1 MNQSRTLFWRSLAS
15 PIKSA
20 IIPTSMRLP
29 KGTIPVSLFLALPLA
44 LWLVAE
50 PPVASIPYLG
60 RILGVFG
67 FSAFTLAILL
77 AIRIPLQEKIF
88 GDLGQSYR
96 FHQTIGTLALMA
108 LVLHP
113 LFLAWQFIEFSL
125 KDTAIFLLPVGDL
138 AKNLGVFSLIIMTV
152 CIICTYYVRLPYHIW
167 KKVHQY
173 LALAFILGAIH
184 GVMIG
189 GDIQTMPLL
198 KLLFVIFL
206 ALGVCA
212 IVYRVLFNR
221 LFVHRTPYVVKSV
234 NVINEKF
241 VDVTLTPKDRGFDIK
256 PGQFAYI
263 TYMSNG
269 VKAEEHPF
277 SIAASGPN
285 GSIRFV
291 TKKLGDFTNTLHN
304 LVVGDEAM
312 VEGPYGSFTYTSG
325 GKTQCWIAGGIGI
338 TPFLAFAES
347 LPDDYNATLYYAIS
361 DDTENAVERDLATL
375 AKRKPNLKIAVW
387 NSKEKGFLTAASAL
401 TGLDPAKT
409 DVFLCGPGG
418 MVKAM
423 RDQLFALNVPHH
435 HIHQEK
441 FSMLP

>member
-1 MNQSRTLFWRSLAS
+1 MTF
-15 PIKSA
+15 
-20 IIPTSMRLP
+20 P
-29 KGTIPVSLFLALPLA
+29 KGTFVTSLFLALPLV

-50 PPVASIPYLG
+50 PPTVSISYLG
-60 RILGVFG
+60 KILGVFG
-67 FSAFTLAILL
+67 FTTFTLALLL
-77 AIRIPLQEKIF
+77 AIRIPAQEKIF

-96 FHQTIGTLALMA
+96 FHQTIGTLSLMA

-113 LFLAWQFIEFSL
+113 VFLAWQYIELSF
-125 KDTAIFLLPVGDL
+125 KDAAVFLLPIGDF

-173 LALAFILGAIH
+173 LALAFIFGALH
-184 GVMIG
+184 GVLIR
-189 GDIQTMPLL
+189 GDIQSMPVL
-198 KLLFVIFL
+198 KLLFIIFL
-206 ALGVCA
+206 GLGVIA
-212 IVYRVLFNR
+212 IIYRILFNR
-221 LFVHRTPYVVKSV
+221 LFVHRTPYVVTSV

-241 VDVTLTPKDRGFDIK
+241 VDVTLAPKDRGFDLK
-256 PGQFAYI
+256 PGQFAYV

-277 SIAASGPN
+277 SIAGSGPD

-291 TKKLGDFTNTLHN
+291 TKKLGDFTNTLSN
-304 LVVGDEAM
+304 IVVGDEAM

-338 TPFLAFAES
+338 TPFLAFAAS
-347 LPDDYNATLYYAIS
+347 LPDDYHATLYYAIS
-361 DDTENAVERDLATL
+361 DETENAVASDLVNL
-375 AKRKPNLKIAVW
+375 AKRKPNLNIVVW

-401 TGLDPAKT
+401 TDLDPAKT

-423 RDQLFALNVPHH
+423 RDQLFALKVPHH
-435 HIHQEK
+435 RIHQEK

>member
-1 MNQSRTLFWRSLAS
+1 MT
-15 PIKSA
+15 
-20 IIPTSMRLP
+20 LP
-29 KGTIPVSLFLALPLA
+29 KGTFVTSLFLAIPLV

-50 PPVASIPYLG
+50 PPTASISYLG
-60 RILGVFG
+60 KILGVFG
-67 FSAFTLAILL
+67 FATFTLALLL
-77 AIRIPLQEKIF
+77 AIRIPAQEKIF

-96 FHQTIGTLALMA
+96 FHQTIGTLSLMA

-113 LFLAWQFIEFSL
+113 VFLAWQYIELSL
-125 KDTAIFLLPVGDL
+125 KDAAIFLLPIGDC

-173 LALAFILGAIH
+173 LALAFVLGALH
-184 GVMIG
+184 GVLIR
-189 GDIQTMPLL
+189 GDIQSMPVL
-198 KLLFVIFL
+198 KLLFIIFL
-206 ALGVCA
+206 GLGVIA
-212 IVYRVLFNR
+212 IIYRVLFNR
-221 LFVHRTPYVVKSV
+221 LFVHRTLYVVSSV
-234 NVINEKF
+234 NVVNEKF
-241 VDVTLTPKDRGFDIK
+241 VDVTLAPKDRGFDLK

-277 SIAASGPN
+277 SIAGSGPN

-291 TKKLGDFTNTLHN
+291 TKKLGDFTNTLSN
-304 LVVGDEAM
+304 IVIGDEAM

-338 TPFLAFAES
+338 TPFLAFAAS
-347 LPDDYNATLYYAIS
+347 LPDDYRATLYYAIS
-361 DDTENAVERDLATL
+361 DETENAVASDLANL
-375 AKRKPNLKIAVW
+375 AKRKSNLNIVVW

-401 TGLDPAKT
+401 AGLDVTKT

-435 HIHQEK
+435 RIHQEK

>member
-1 MNQSRTLFWRSLAS
+1 MT
-15 PIKSA
+15 
-20 IIPTSMRLP
+20 LP
-29 KGTIPVSLFLALPLA
+29 KGTFVVSLFLALPLA
-44 LWLVAE
+44 LWFIAE
-50 PPVASIPYLG
+50 PPTLSAAYIG
-60 RILGVFG
+60 KILGVFG
-67 FSAFTLAILL
+67 FAAFTLALLL
-77 AIRIPLQEKIF
+77 AVRIPAQEKIF

-96 FHQTIGTLALMA
+96 FHQVVGTLALMA

-113 LFLAWQFIEFSL
+113 LLLTWQLIDLSI
-125 KDTAIFLLPVGDL
+125 KDAALFLLPIGDL
-138 AKNLGVFSLIIMTV
+138 AKSLGIFSLVIMTV

-173 LALAFILGAIH
+173 LALAFVLGALH
-184 GVMIG
+184 GVLIG
-189 GDIQTMPLL
+189 GSIQSMPLL
-198 KLLFVIFL
+198 RLLFVIFL
-206 ALGVCA
+206 ALGVVA
-212 IVYRVLFNR
+212 IVYRVLFHR
-221 LFVHRTPYVVKSV
+221 AFVHRTPFVVTSV
-234 NVINEKF
+234 NVVNEKF
-241 VDVTLTPKDRGFDIK
+241 VDVTLAPKDRGFNMK

-277 SIAASGPN
+277 SIAGSGPN

-304 LVVGDEAM
+304 LIVGDEAM

-338 TPFLAFAES
+338 TPFLAFAS
-347 LPDDYNATLYYAIS
+347 ALPDDYRATLYYAIS
-361 DDTENAVERDLATL
+361 DETENAVAKDLADL
-375 AKRKPNLKIAVW
+375 AKRKSNLDIIVW

-401 TGLDPAKT
+401 SGLDAAKT

-418 MVKAM
+418 MVKAI

>member
-1 MNQSRTLFWRSLAS
+1 MTF
-15 PIKSA
+15 
-20 IIPTSMRLP
+20 P
-29 KGTIPVSLFLALPLA
+29 KGTLVTSLFLALPLV

-50 PPVASIPYLG
+50 PPTASISYLG
-60 RILGVFG
+60 KILGVFG
-67 FSAFTLAILL
+67 FAAFTLALLL

-113 LFLAWQFIEFSL
+113 VFLAWQYIQLSF
-125 KDTAIFLLPVGDL
+125 KDAAVFLLPIGDL
-138 AKNLGVFSLIIMTV
+138 AKNLGLFSLIIMTV
-152 CIICTYYVRLPYHIW
+152 CIICTYYIRLPYHIW
-167 KKVHQY
+167 KKVHRY
-173 LALAFILGAIH
+173 LALAFVFGAMH

-198 KLLFVIFL
+198 KLLFIIFL
-206 ALGVCA
+206 ALGVVA
-212 IVYRVLFNR
+212 ILYRVLFNR
-221 LFVHRTPYVVKSV
+221 LFVHRTPYVVSGV
-234 NVINEKF
+234 NIINEKF
-241 VDVTLTPKDRGFDIK
+241 VDVTLTPKDRGFDLK

-277 SIAASGPN
+277 SIAGSGPN

-291 TKKLGDFTNTLHN
+291 TKKLGDFTNTLSN
-304 LVVGDEAM
+304 IVVGDEAM

-338 TPFLAFAES
+338 TPFLAFAAS
-347 LPDDYNATLYYAIS
+347 LPDDYRATLYYAIS
-361 DDTENAVERDLATL
+361 DETENAVANDLADL
-375 AKRKPNLKIAVW
+375 AKRKSNLDIVVW

-401 TGLDPAKT
+401 SKLDPAST

-423 RDQLFALNVPHH
+423 RDQLFALHVPHH